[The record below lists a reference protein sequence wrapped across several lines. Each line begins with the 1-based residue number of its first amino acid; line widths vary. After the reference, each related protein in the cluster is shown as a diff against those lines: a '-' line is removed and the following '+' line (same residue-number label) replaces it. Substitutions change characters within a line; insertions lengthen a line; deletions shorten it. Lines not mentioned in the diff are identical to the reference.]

1 MAGIN
6 KTQDRR
12 KRLAKITA
20 LVIVLA
26 MLAGSFFYVLMLL
39 ASAFGWDA
47 PGMVYAAELSD
58 KELQDSRLE
67 NLDAVINYLQN
78 NYNGGITRDELIRGV
93 YQGLFDAL
101 GDRWSEY
108 YFVEDNVPSLAV
120 QLDNSYY
127 GVGITMQAEGGRI
140 LVTDVNRKGTAFAAG
155 VRAGWYLI
163 GIDGENIS
171 GMGISEV
178 AMKVRGAEGTKVL
191 LTFDADGRTVSVT
204 LDRVP
209 LVNATVFGEM
219 LAGNTGY
226 IEISSFSSNTAEE
239 FAEVRADLMAQGMD
253 SLIIDLRDNGGG
265 LLFQAIEIAD
275 QLIDE
280 GVIALFYRQDRMV
293 EYELSKPNSEPQLPM
308 VVLINEYTA
317 SASECL
323 AAALKENDVATIVG
337 VTSYGKGLAQTTAD
351 VDNGDSLK
359 LSVMEFRGP
368 RNVVINGVGVIPD
381 ELVYRHGN
389 MTSKEAAELLAD
401 MVPLSGERFYIGEY
415 GLNVLAAQ
423 QRLKVLGYDVDF
435 NGHMDNKTVAALK
448 SIQKDAGSYQYG
460 NLDSNTIR
468 IISDRFTAWLN
479 LDDTDPQLDRALEI
493 LK

>member
-155 VRAGWYLI
+155 VRAGWYL
-163 GIDGENIS
+163 
-171 GMGISEV
+171 
-178 AMKVRGAEGTKVL
+178 
-191 LTFDADGRTVSVT
+191 
-204 LDRVP
+204 
-209 LVNATVFGEM
+209 
-219 LAGNTGY
+219 
-226 IEISSFSSNTAEE
+226 
-239 FAEVRADLMAQGMD
+239 
-253 SLIIDLRDNGGG
+253 
-265 LLFQAIEIAD
+265 
-275 QLIDE
+275 
-280 GVIALFYRQDRMV
+280 
-293 EYELSKPNSEPQLPM
+293 
-308 VVLINEYTA
+308 
-317 SASECL
+317 
-323 AAALKENDVATIVG
+323 
-337 VTSYGKGLAQTTAD
+337 
-351 VDNGDSLK
+351 
-359 LSVMEFRGP
+359 
-368 RNVVINGVGVIPD
+368 
-381 ELVYRHGN
+381 
-389 MTSKEAAELLAD
+389 
-401 MVPLSGERFYIGEY
+401 
-415 GLNVLAAQ
+415 
-423 QRLKVLGYDVDF
+423 
-435 NGHMDNKTVAALK
+435 
-448 SIQKDAGSYQYG
+448 
-460 NLDSNTIR
+460 
-468 IISDRFTAWLN
+468 
-479 LDDTDPQLDRALEI
+479 
-493 LK
+493 